1 MKTTPR
7 SATESVEHPATSS
20 AGGFLFCRR
29 HFISH
34 CHAQLDGIAELFSH
48 QRPRQQTAPLGPIWY
63 VLCEIA
69 TTTVTLGAQTQ
80 DLTTPE
86 KEQLFEILLRAAEL
100 RLRKFAAAS
109 GK

>member
-1 MKTTPR
+1 MAR
-7 SATESVEHPATSS
+7 CGEPATSS
-20 AGGFLFCRR
+20 AGGFLFCRS

-34 CHAQLDGIAELFSH
+34 CYAQLDGIAELFSH
-48 QRPRQQTAPLGPIWY
+48 QRPRDQTAPLGPIWY

-69 TTTVTLGAQTQ
+69 STTVTLGAQTQ
-80 DLTTPE
+80 DLTAPE
-86 KEQLFEILLRAAEL
+86 KDQLLEILLRAAEL

>member
-1 MKTTPR
+1 MAR
-7 SATESVEHPATSS
+7 CREPATSS
-20 AGGFLFCRR
+20 AGGFLFCRS

-48 QRPRQQTAPLGPIWY
+48 QRPREQTTPLGPIWY

-69 TTTVTLGAQTQ
+69 TTAVTLGAQTQ
-80 DLTTPE
+80 DLTAPE
-86 KEQLFEILLRAAEL
+86 KDQLFEILLRAAEL